1 MSWRDVF
8 DSLKLGLGRRYSE
21 CRLVAD
27 SVNYKFLAFND
38 LVYSISDLDMKN
50 PICKVKDLK

>member
-8 DSLKLGLGRRYSE
+8 DSAKIYPHGYQE

-27 SVNYKFLAFND
+27 SVNYKFLAYKG
-38 LVYSISDLDMKN
+38 LIYSISDFNMN
-50 PICKVKDLK
+50 SPICKVDDLK